1 MPTVLPLSQGDARK
15 GRGELVVIRSR
26 VKDSSSRVHRLF
38 MLVSYLIEGEALR
51 QTQRLHLSLGVGVLA
66 FNCTSHRW
74 RVL

>member
-1 MPTVLPLSQGDARK
+1 M
-15 GRGELVVIRSR
+15 IRSR

-38 MLVSYLIEGEALR
+38 MLVSYRTLEGKALR
-51 QTQRLHLSLGVGVLA
+51 QTQRLHLPLGVGVRA

>member
-1 MPTVLPLSQGDARK
+1 MIRLS
-15 GRGELVVIRSR
+15 

-38 MLVSYLIEGEALR
+38 MLVSYLIEGKALR
-51 QTQRLHLSLGVGVLA
+51 QIQRLHLPLGVGELA